1 MGFIR
6 RGRFHLLFSAG
17 IPLGKRKLGVD
28 VPETFEHLEVG
39 TPQKEQPRDPGCV
52 AVRTCRRFGASL
64 DATVSIQCV
73 PSVRPPFT
81 ICKPALLRSIEPG
94 VNFSLE
100 LTGDR
105 AAALTTR
112 YPTYNEDSQLDFAF
126 KKYTKRHYKSWAKFA
141 REKGYGEK
149 LRLVLVSGFDMTKDF
164 AMVAYS
170 DNRTSVQAGAT
181 VSTPMFGSA
190 AATAWGTWHTAC
202 SPHFKHG
209 PQECSPPSRE
219 DLLSLQSGAA
229 ESLTTEF
236 NQCVFIRY
244 YIMHFKLWFLREAIR
259 AGAGPHDLGSGENR
273 GGTFPELSVQS
284 NAEPVSDDEDPGGQ
298 LDPTTNN
305 TDSEPDTV
313 IRNVPDVRRFPFPFV
328 SALIVALRIKNVTA
342 GIPSRTTYSR

>member
-1 MGFIR
+1 M
-6 RGRFHLLFSAG
+6 
-17 IPLGKRKLGVD
+17 
-28 VPETFEHLEVG
+28 
-39 TPQKEQPRDPGCV
+39 
-52 AVRTCRRFGASL
+52 
-64 DATVSIQCV
+64 
-73 PSVRPPFT
+73 
-81 ICKPALLRSIEPG
+81 
-94 VNFSLE
+94 E

-170 DNRTSVQAGAT
+170 DNRTSIQAGAT

-190 AATAWGTWHTAC
+190 AATAWGMWHTAC
-202 SPHFKHG
+202 SPHYKHG

-219 DLLSLQSGAA
+219 DLLTLQSGAA

-244 YIMHFKLWFLREAIR
+244 YTMHFKLWFLREAIR
-259 AGAGPHDLGSGENR
+259 AGAGPHDLGSGEN
-273 GGTFPELSVQS
+273 GGGAFPEL
-284 NAEPVSDDEDPGGQ
+284 AARSDAGPMNEDED
-298 LDPTTNN
+298 
-305 TDSEPDTV
+305 S
-313 IRNVPDVRRFPFPFV
+313 VRFFACSSV
-328 SALIVALRIKNVTA
+328 SALIVTLRIKNMTA
-342 GIPSRTTYSR
+342 GIPSRTTYSRCPPLPVSSLSHSTLNGRIRMLHPS